1 MLAPFD
7 GGLAESRARH
17 TSIPPPPGAIALR
30 GATLSVVAVSIGARR
45 RLFEDLDL
53 HVRRGAQVAVTGP
66 AGAGKTVLL
75 EAIAGIKR
83 VHAGSI
89 RWNGVELSQLPHH
102 QREEWR
108 RRTLGCVFRNA
119 GLFPGLDVLDN
130 VVLPATFGGWGA
142 SPEQRASAE
151 ELLDRAGVR
160 VSARTEELTR
170 AERARVAIV
179 RALWP
184 KPRAVVVDE
193 PVAHL
198 DARAAETTR
207 RLLQQ
212 LCCEAEATLI
222 VATRNRDLAET
233 FESTYVIRAEKLVR
247 FVR

>member
-7 GGLAESRARH
+7 GGLAESRARR
-17 TSIPPPPGAIALR
+17 TSIPPEPITLR
-30 GATLSVVAVSIGARR
+30 GATLSVVAVSIGVRR

-53 HVRRGAQVAVTGP
+53 HVRPGAQVAVTGP
-66 AGAGKTVLL
+66 AGAGKTSLL
-75 EAIAGIKR
+75 ESIAGIRR
-83 VHAGSI
+83 VDAGSI
-89 RWNGVELSQLPHH
+89 RWNGVELSQLPHQ
-102 QREEWR
+102 QRKDWR
-108 RRTLGCVFRNA
+108 RRTLGCVFRSA
-119 GLFPGLDVLDN
+119 GLFPDLDALRN
-130 VVLPATFGGWGA
+130 VMLPATFGGWGA

-151 ELLDRAGVR
+151 ELLERAGVR
-160 VSARTEELTR
+160 GSARTEELTP

-184 KPRAVVVDE
+184 KPRAVLVDE
-193 PVAHL
+193 PVADL

-207 RLLQQ
+207 RLLRQ

>member
-1 MLAPFD
+1 MLALFD
-7 GGLAESRARH
+7 GGLAESRARQ
-17 TSIPPPPGAIALR
+17 TPIPPPPGPIALR
-30 GATLSVVAVSIGARR
+30 GATLSVLAVSIGARR
-45 RLFEDLDL
+45 RLFEDVDL
-53 HVRRGAQVAVTGP
+53 HVRHGAQVAVTGP

-75 EAIAGIKR
+75 EAIAGIR
-83 VHAGSI
+83 SVHAGSI
-89 RWNGVELSQLPHH
+89 RWNGVESSQLPHH

-108 RRTLGCVFRNA
+108 RRTLGCVFRSA
-119 GLFPGLDVLDN
+119 GLYPDLDALSN

-160 VSARTEELTR
+160 ATARTEELTR
-170 AERARVAIV
+170 AECARVAIV

-193 PVAHL
+193 PLAHL

-233 FESTYVIRAEKLVR
+233 FESTYVIQAEKLVP

>member
-7 GGLAESRARH
+7 GGLAESRARR
-17 TSIPPPPGAIALR
+17 TSIPQGPIALR
-30 GATLSVVAVSIGARR
+30 GATLSVVAVSIGVRR

-53 HVRRGAQVAVTGP
+53 HLRPGAQVAVTGP
-66 AGAGKTVLL
+66 AGAGKTALL
-75 EAIAGIKR
+75 EAIAGIRR

-102 QREEWR
+102 QRKDWQ
-108 RRTLGCVFRNA
+108 RRTLGCVFRSA
-119 GLFPGLDVLDN
+119 GLFPGLDALRNVL
-130 VVLPATFGGWGA
+130 LPATFGGWGA
-142 SPEQRASAE
+142 SPEQRASAQ
-151 ELLDRAGVR
+151 ELLERAGVR
-160 VSARTEELTR
+160 VSARTEELTQ

-184 KPRAVVVDE
+184 KPRAVLVDE

-212 LCCEAEATLI
+212 LCWEAEATLI
-222 VATRNRDLAET
+222 VATRNRDFAET
-233 FESTYVIRAEKLVR
+233 FESTYVIRAEKLVQ
-247 FVR
+247 VAQ